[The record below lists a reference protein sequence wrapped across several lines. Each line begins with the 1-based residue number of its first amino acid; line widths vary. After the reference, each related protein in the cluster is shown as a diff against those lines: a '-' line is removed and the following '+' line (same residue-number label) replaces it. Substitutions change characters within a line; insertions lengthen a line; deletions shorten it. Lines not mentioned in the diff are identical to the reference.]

1 MPEEENK
8 KPSQKS
14 VDIDTS
20 GPGAEIDVAEEKVKE
35 EGVVETEAPKT
46 EQEPEI
52 KVEET
57 KEEETET
64 VKEIKKEQ
72 KQDDEQLEE
81 YSKGVQSRISK
92 LTRKMREA
100 ERQRDAA
107 TEYARAA
114 DDSRKTLEKRF
125 VKTDSEYIKKFESS
139 VKEGMDSAQKELA
152 AGVKEIG
159 NTNTGPRV
167 DEYAKEARMNTGGKW
182 CGYFANWNYA
192 VAAKDL
198 EGRFKGPS
206 LHSKP
211 KACYSFLYRSYTN
224 DSGSKMRELDT
235 LKANHEAAGSTR
247 QFFVFEGSQ
256 GHALAKS
263 LNQPCVVADNYREL
277 DIRPG
282 DTALWDRSHIGMV
295 ESYNKETGILTT
307 IEGNLGGRVRRKQ
320 YDLTNAADRNQFTG
334 FGRPSL
340 EDFNLPEVGH
350 ESSG

>member
-1 MPEEENK
+1 MPRIGENSNHPTPTTEPTDPPTSHT
-8 KPSQKS
+8 PSTNTKS
-14 VDIDTS
+14 ATTNDRIENNSTHTLS
-20 GPGAEIDVAEEKVKE
+20 TPQPHTHTTGLRPPGNAGVHTAAGVSIANGVAAVAVHGAQNVQTPDQQLAELQLLAVA
-35 EGVVETEAPKT
+35 
-46 EQEPEI
+46 
-52 KVEET
+52 
-57 KEEETET
+57 
-64 VKEIKKEQ
+64 
-72 KQDDEQLEE
+72 
-81 YSKGVQSRISK
+81 
-92 LTRKMREA
+92 
-100 ERQRDAA
+100 
-107 TEYARAA
+107 
-114 DDSRKTLEKRF
+114 
-125 VKTDSEYIKKFESS
+125 
-139 VKEGMDSAQKELA
+139 SAQKELA
-152 AGVKEIG
+152 AGVREIG

-182 CGYFANWNYA
+182 CGYFTNWNYA

-263 LNQPCVVADNYREL
+263 LNQPCVIADNYREL

-282 DTALWDRSHIGMV
+282 DTALWDRSHVGMV
-295 ESYNKETGILTT
+295 ESYNKETGILVT

-340 EDFNLPEVGH
+340 EDFNLPKVGS